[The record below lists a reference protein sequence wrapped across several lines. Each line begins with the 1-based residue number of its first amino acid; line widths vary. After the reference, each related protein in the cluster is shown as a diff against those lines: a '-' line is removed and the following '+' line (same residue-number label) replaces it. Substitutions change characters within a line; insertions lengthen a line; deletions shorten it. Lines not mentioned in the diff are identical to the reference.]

1 MNTAEIIASGSE
13 LISGDRLNTNAQWL
27 SQELVT
33 LGITPRWHT
42 TLADQMED
50 HVSALTIAHQRV
62 DLVVMTGGL
71 GPTQDDL
78 TREAFAA
85 VAGTE
90 LVLDSQLLKII
101 EEMFATRGVA
111 MPPRNRVQAYTP
123 KGARPI
129 PNPVGTA
136 PGIWLEVG
144 KKLLIALP
152 GVPREM
158 RHMWKESVVPD
169 LLDFLGTQEFVMSHK
184 MNLFGLGESA
194 VEEKVMDLTAR
205 NHVPEVGITASEAV
219 ISLRIVARHKE
230 AAEAKKQVEA
240 TRVDILERLGSY
252 IFSEGDRTPA
262 QCLSDAL
269 ATENLAFAIAEV
281 GTKGLLAHRLLTA
294 LGDRCVAR
302 AVCVQNWLE
311 WNRLYPETSPDQLE
325 GTVRDFGQRQS
336 CGAAILMCSNP
347 LGDNVFRFDVAI
359 STPSETFVKTYQ
371 SKGSPEEIL
380 SRAVNF
386 ATFQMLRAL
395 PRPTGRM

>member
-1 MNTAEIIASGSE
+1 MKTAEIIASGSE

-42 TLADQMED
+42 TLADRMDD
-50 HVSALTIAHQRV
+50 HVAALTIAHQRV

-90 LVLDSQLLKII
+90 LVFDQQLLKII
-101 EEMFATRGVA
+101 EEMFITRGVA
-111 MPPRNRVQAYTP
+111 MPARNRVQAYTP

-169 LLDFLGTQEFVMSHK
+169 LLDFLGTKEFVMSHK

-205 NHVPEVGITASEAV
+205 DHVPEVGITASEAV
-219 ISLRIVARHKE
+219 ISLRIVARHKIE
-230 AAEAKKQVEA
+230 AEAKKQVEI
-240 TRVDILERLGSY
+240 TRTDILNRLGSY
-252 IFSEGDRTPA
+252 VFSEGDRTPA

-269 ATENLAFAIAEV
+269 AAGQLSIAIAEV

-294 LGDRCVAR
+294 FGDRCVAR
-302 AVCVQNWLE
+302 AVCVQNWQE
-311 WNRLYPETSPDQLE
+311 WSRLFSRTSPDQLE
-325 GTVRDFGQRQS
+325 EAVREFGQRHD
-336 CGAAILMCSNP
+336 CGVAILMCCNP
-347 LGDNVFRFDVAI
+347 LGDNAFRYDVAI
-359 STPSETFVKTYQ
+359 ATPSETLVKTYQ
-371 SKGSPEEIL
+371 SKGSSEEIL

-395 PRPTGRM
+395 PRPTGRS